1 MPRTGPPQVS
11 KKPRRRIRKLRLFG
25 LLLILFIL
33 GSLSFTFG
41 LVTSIASEVP
51 SLEPARLQQREVDG
65 YVYDSKGQRILAVL
79 RGSQSRILVPSDEIA
94 PLMKQAIVAVEDK
107 RFYEHRGVDLHGIMR
122 AVWQDVRNKRVVE
135 GGSTITQQF
144 VKNTYVKSQRS
155 IGRKLKEAALAW
167 QLEQRWSKD
176 RILTAYL
183 NTIYFGNGAYGI
195 QQASL
200 TYFQHPAAEL
210 SLAEAALLAGIP
222 SDPARWDPVTNPRA
236 ARRRRDVVLRAM
248 LDQADITYRDY
259 ASATRARL
267 PLAEDV
273 HLSGKQGPAPY
284 FTNYVKQQ
292 LIDRYGSGRVFGGG
306 LRIKTTIDLNI
317 QRFARQAIT
326 KWLTNPNGPSAA
338 LVAVDPRDGSVL
350 AMIGGNNY
358 RKSQFNLAVQGERQ
372 PGSSFKPFVL
382 ATALRDGISPDSEF
396 ESGPVQ
402 IPLGDKVWS
411 VRNYENSDLGRISL
425 ATATE
430 FSDNTVYAQLTQLV
444 GPGAIVRTA
453 KRLGI
458 TSPLKNY
465 FAIGLGA
472 EAVNPLEMARAFS
485 AFAYRGRRI
494 DGAAFG
500 NRPRAITMVRN
511 ESGRIVD
518 NNLPVGRPVLTENT
532 AALLTSLLQ
541 SVVTGGTG
549 RQAQLSDG
557 RPVAGKTGTTENY
570 GDAWFVGYTPQ
581 LVTAVWVGYPN
592 SLRPML
598 TEYHGDAVAGGT
610 FPALIWKSFV
620 ERALEYRREP
630 PQDFPSVSQPF
641 AVPKQVVYRN
651 GQLQLDNGNCNNTK
665 QLLYFEGEGPARTAK
680 CKLNEVDVPRL
691 VGQTVAEANSRLA
704 AQPLTPQYVYEPAK
718 PRQRLGIVLRQFPSR
733 GTLSSYDKV
742 TLVLPK
748 ALHGTIPRL
757 IGLRLA
763 RAQARLERLHLKWK
777 VSGSPSPGAKV
788 IGQTP
793 EPGRAAGRGLVVTLV
808 VKGG

>member
-1 MPRTGPPQVS
+1 VPRTGPPQAS
-11 KKPRRRIRKLRLFG
+11 KKPRRRIRKLRLLG
-25 LLLILFIL
+25 LLLILFVL

-41 LVTSIASEVP
+41 LVTSIASEIP
-51 SLEPARLQQREVDG
+51 SLDPARLQQREVDG
-65 YVYDSKGQRILAVL
+65 YIFDSKGHRVLAVL
-79 RGSQSRILVPSDEIA
+79 RGSQSRILVSSNDIG
-94 PLMKQAIVAVEDK
+94 PLMKQAIVAIEDK

-200 TYFQHPAAEL
+200 TYFQHPARQL
-210 SLAEAALLAGIP
+210 RLAEAALLAGIP
-222 SDPARWDPVTNPRA
+222 SDPARYDPVTNPRA
-236 ARRRRDVVLRAM
+236 ARKRRDVVLRAM
-248 LDQADITYRDY
+248 LDQGDITYRDY
-259 ASATRARL
+259 ASATHARL
-267 PLAEDV
+267 PHAEDV
-273 HLSGKQGPAPY
+273 HLSDTRGPAPY

-306 LRIKTTIDLNI
+306 LRVKSTIDLNV

-326 KWLTNPNGPSAA
+326 KWLTDPNGPSAA

-382 ATALRDGISPDSEF
+382 ATALRGGISPDSEF

-402 IPLGDKVWS
+402 IPLGDKVWY
-411 VRNYENSDLGRISL
+411 VHNYENSDLGRISL
-425 ATATE
+425 ETATE

-444 GPGAIVRTA
+444 GPKAIVRTA

-458 TSPLKNY
+458 TSPLKSY

-472 EAVNPLEMARAFS
+472 QAVNPLEMARAFS

-500 NRPRAITMVRN
+500 NRPRAISIVRN
-511 ESGRIVD
+511 EAGRIVD

-532 AALLTSLLQ
+532 AALVTSLLQ
-541 SVVTGGTG
+541 NVVTGGTG
-549 RQAQLSDG
+549 RQAQLSD

-581 LVTAVWVGYPN
+581 LVAAVWVGYPN
-592 SLRPML
+592 TLRPML

-610 FPALIWKSFV
+610 FPAQIWKSFM
-620 ERALEYRREP
+620 ERTLAYEKEA
-630 PQDFPSVSQPF
+630 PQDFPSVSLPYS
-641 AVPKQVVYRN
+641 VPREVVYRD
-651 GQLQLDNGNCNNTK
+651 GQLELDNGNCQSTK
-665 QLLYFEGEGPARTAK
+665 QLLYFEGKGPARTAN
-680 CKLNEVDVPRL
+680 CKRNEVDVPRL
-691 VGQTVAEANSRLA
+691 IGQTIAAANTRLA

-718 PRQRLGIVLRQFPSR
+718 PRQRLGIVLRQYPAR
-733 GTLSSYDKV
+733 GTLSSYSKV

-748 ALHGTIPRL
+748 ALHGVVPRL
-757 IGLRLA
+757 IGLRLG
-763 RAQARLERLHLKWK
+763 RAEARLERLHLKWK
-777 VSGSPSPGAKV
+777 VSGNPPPGAKV
-788 IGQTP
+788 IAQTP
-793 EPGRAAGRGLVVTLV
+793 GPRTAAEPGLVVTLV
-808 VKGG
+808 AK